1 MNGPEHLCTWFLRL
15 NGYLTTTNFYAHD
28 SHETLGEIDV
38 IGVRFPHSR
47 ELEFK
52 DSDALKIPE
61 GKIDLVLAEAKR
73 GHIDSLDNSWISP
86 EKQAL
91 EYIVQRVGMVHSE
104 KVDEV
109 CAALR
114 KNRQMTVHDRS
125 FRVICCARS
134 MNDDLE
140 KQGVTCVKWAEVL
153 KFIQHRF
160 HNNEKLKRQ
169 HEQWDCFGQY
179 LWNQLTCGLA
189 PDESNFFCGWEKTS
203 GALAKACETPVG
215 SLPRVAHHTSLTSS
229 GSVRTESPPSG

>member
-15 NGYLTTTNFYAHD
+15 NGYLTTTNFYAHNKR
-28 SHETLGEIDV
+28 ETLGEIDV
-38 IGVRFPHSR
+38 IGVRFPYSQ
-47 ELEFK
+47 ELSFD
-52 DSDALKIPE
+52 DSEVLKIPD
-61 GKIDLVLAEAKR
+61 GKLDAVLAEAKR

-91 EYIVQRVGMVHSE
+91 EYIVQRVGIVHSE

-114 KNRQMTVHDRS
+114 KNRQITVDDFS
-125 FRVICCARS
+125 FRVVCCARS

-153 KFIQHRF
+153 KFIQYRF

-169 HEQWDCFGQY
+169 HEQWGSFGHY
-179 LWNQLTCGLA
+179 LWGQLTSGPA
-189 PDESNFFCGWEKTS
+189 PDESNFFCGWEKIS
-203 GALAKACETPVG
+203 GALAKACETSVG
-215 SLPRVAHHTSLTSS
+215 SLPNVSHHSSLTSAS
-229 GSVRTESPPSG
+229 SARTELPPSG